1 MTFRRSAL
9 PAVQRRRSIGR
20 KMRAGLRTALHLRPS
35 GPSGPH
41 RAVAPAALASVTAV
55 VGLVIA
61 TGASAEARSLAA
73 ARPAAATSATDSAGA
88 LVSEADI
95 AKAMAAVDPP
105 RRHARHSE
113 DGARASRSSHR
124 APLHHWVRPNYGPL
138 SSPFGYRWGRL
149 HAGIDLAGP
158 YGSPIVAATDGCIS
172 YAGPE
177 AGYGEVMK
185 LTDWD
190 GTETLYGHM
199 SAFVKTSGCV
209 KAGQVIARVGS
220 AGDATGAHL
229 HFEVHLQPGGAPV
242 NPIPFL
248 AKRGVYI

>member
-1 MTFRRSAL
+1 
-9 PAVQRRRSIGR
+9 V
-20 KMRAGLRTALHLRPS
+20 ALHLRPAR
-35 GPSGPH
+35 PAAPP
-41 RAVAPAALASVTAV
+41 RAVAPAIVASVAAV
-55 VGLVIA
+55 VSLVIA
-61 TGASAEARSLAA
+61 TGNAAAARPLA
-73 ARPAAATSATDSAGA
+73 ARPAAVGAPEPATTGGTLASAA
-88 LVSEADI
+88 EI
-95 AKAMAAVDPP
+95 ARAVNAVDPLT
-105 RRHARHSE
+105 RRTS
-113 DGARASRSSHR
+113 ARASRSSTR
-124 APLHHWVRPNYGPL
+124 APLHRWVRPNYGPL

-158 YGSPIVAATDGCIS
+158 YGSPILAATDGCIT

-185 LTDWD
+185 ITDWD

-209 KAGQVIARVGS
+209 NAGQEIARIGA

-229 HFEVHLQPGGAPV
+229 HFEVHVGGVPI

-248 AKRGVYI
+248 AKRGVAV

>member
-1 MTFRRSAL
+1 MTSRRLTLPGTWRHSARR
-9 PAVQRRRSIGR
+9 AVQ
-20 KMRAGLRTALHLRPS
+20 MALHLRPA
-35 GPSGPH
+35 PPAAPP
-41 RAVAPAALASVTAV
+41 RAVAPAIVASVAAV

-61 TGASAEARSLAA
+61 TGNAAEARSLAA
-73 ARPAAATSATDSAGA
+73 RPTAVAAPEPATTGGTLASPAEIARA
-88 LVSEADI
+88 VN
-95 AKAMAAVDPP
+95 AVDPLE
-105 RRHARHSE
+105 RRTS
-113 DGARASRSSHR
+113 ARASRSSAR
-124 APLHHWVRPNYGPL
+124 APLHRWVRPNYGPL

-158 YGSPIVAATDGCIS
+158 YGSPILAATDGCIT

-177 AGYGEVMK
+177 AGYGEVMTI
-185 LTDWD
+185 TDWD

-209 KAGQVIARVGS
+209 KAGQEIARIGA

-229 HFEVHLQPGGAPV
+229 HFEVHVGGVPI

-248 AKRGVYI
+248 AKRGVSI

>member
-1 MTFRRSAL
+1 MPSRRRSAMS
-9 PAVQRRRSIGR
+9 A
-20 KMRAGLRTALHLRPS
+20 MRMALRNGLRTALHLGPARPS
-35 GPSGPH
+35 APH
-41 RAVAPAALASVTAV
+41 RAVAPAMLGAVTAV

-61 TGASAEARSLAA
+61 TGTSAEARSLAS
-73 ARPAAATSATDSAGA
+73 ARPAAPTSSADSVGGQ

-95 AKAMAAVDPP
+95 AKAMAAVDPS
-105 RRHARHSE
+105 RRHSSR
-113 DGARASRSSHR
+113 DARASRSSHR
-124 APLHHWVRPNYGPL
+124 APLHRWVRPNYGPL

-158 YGSPIVAATDGCIS
+158 YGSAIVAATDGCIS

-177 AGYGEVMK
+177 DGYGEVMK
-185 LTDWD
+185 ITDWD

-229 HFEVHLQPGGAPV
+229 HFEVHVGGAPI
-242 NPIPFL
+242 NPVPFL
-248 AKRGVYI
+248 AKRGVYV